1 MSERSSEAI
10 GEALDDK
17 LRAISLDD
25 KLRAIGEALDDKLKA
40 IGGDGGKR
48 TVSMK
53 GALNGNQWH
62 SGAPSR

>member
-25 KLRAIGEALDDKLKA
+25 KLRAIGEALDDKLRA

-48 TVSMK
+48 TVSM
-53 GALNGNQWH
+53 
-62 SGAPSR
+62 